1 LEIVYQEKVNN
12 FQWRSEIMEY
22 AVEMKGICKSFGGV
36 QALKSVDLEL
46 RQGEIMGIVGDN
58 GAGKSTLMKILS
70 GAYRADKGEIYI
82 FGKQAEIENPL
93 DSFKLGISMI
103 YQDLALFNNLDVANN
118 IFAGRELVR
127 GPLGI
132 TLDKKDMYRR
142 AEDLIKD
149 LRVDIKSPKLNVAR
163 MSGGQRQMV
172 ACARAIAFQSKIM
185 IMDEPTAALG
195 VTEANKLLGLI
206 KNLKDLGLSILLI
219 TQRIPDILAIADR
232 VFVLKGG
239 VRQDILNVRDTTLD
253 DVVFL
258 IVKGKDG
265 NSKKA
270 DDIEYKS
277 FG

>member
-1 LEIVYQEKVNN
+1 
-12 FQWRSEIMEY
+12 MEY

-36 QALKSVDLEL
+36 HALMDVDLEL
-46 RQGEIMGIVGDN
+46 RQGEIMGIAGDN

-70 GAYRADKGEIYI
+70 GAYQADKGEIFV
-82 FGKQAEIENPL
+82 FGKQVVINSPL
-93 DSFKLGISMI
+93 DSFKQGISMI
-103 YQDLALFNNLDVANN
+103 YQDLALFDNLDVARN

-127 GPLGI
+127 GPLGMS
-132 TLDKKDMYRR
+132 LDRRNMYKR
-142 AEDLIKD
+142 AEELIKD

-163 MSGGQRQMV
+163 MSGGQRQMI

-206 KNLKDLGLSILLI
+206 KNLKELGLSILLI

-239 VRQDILNVRDTTLD
+239 TRQDVLNVSETTLD
-253 DVVFL
+253 DVVTL

-265 NSKKA
+265 QGEMAN
-270 DDIEYKS
+270 DIEYQS

>member
-1 LEIVYQEKVNN
+1 
-12 FQWRSEIMEY
+12 
-22 AVEMKGICKSFGGV
+22 
-36 QALKSVDLEL
+36 
-46 RQGEIMGIVGDN
+46 MGIVGDN

-70 GAYRADKGEIYI
+70 GAYQADKGELFI
-82 FGKQAEIENPL
+82 FGNQVEIHNPL
-93 DSFKLGISMI
+93 DAFKQGISMI
-103 YQDLALFNNLDVANN
+103 YQDLALFNNLDVARN
-118 IFAGRELVR
+118 IFVGRELVR

-142 AEDLIKD
+142 AEELIKD
-149 LRVDIKSPKLNVAR
+149 LRVDIKSPRLNVAR

-206 KNLKDLGLSILLI
+206 RNLKDLGLSILLI

-265 NSKKA
+265 NNQKV

>member
-1 LEIVYQEKVNN
+1 
-12 FQWRSEIMEY
+12 MEY

-36 QALKSVDLEL
+36 QALKNVDLEL

-70 GAYRADKGEIYI
+70 GAYQADKGEIFI
-82 FGKQAEIENPL
+82 FGNQVEIHNPL
-93 DSFKLGISMI
+93 DAYKQGISMI
-103 YQDLALFNNLDVANN
+103 YQDLALFNNLDVARN
-118 IFAGRELVR
+118 IFVGRELVR

-142 AEDLIKD
+142 ADELIKD

-163 MSGGQRQMV
+163 MSGGQRQMI

-206 KNLKDLGLSILLI
+206 RNLKDLGLSVLLI

-258 IVKGKDG
+258 IVKGQDG
-265 NSKKA
+265 NSQRV

>member
-1 LEIVYQEKVNN
+1 
-12 FQWRSEIMEY
+12 MEY
-22 AVEMKGICKSFGGV
+22 AVEMKDICKSFGGV
-36 QALKSVDLEL
+36 QALNNVDLEL
-46 RQGEIMGIVGDN
+46 RQGEIIGIVGDN

-70 GAYRADKGEIYI
+70 GAYQADKGEIFI
-82 FGKQAEIENPL
+82 FGKQVEIHNPL

-103 YQDLALFNNLDVANN
+103 YQDLALFNNLDVARN
-118 IFAGRELVR
+118 IFVGRELVW

-132 TLDKKDMYRR
+132 SLDKKKMYRR
-142 AEDLIKD
+142 TEELIKD

-206 KNLKDLGLSILLI
+206 KNLKNLGLSILLI

-239 VRQDILNVRDTTLD
+239 VRQDILNVSDITLD
-253 DVVFL
+253 DVVTL

-265 NSKKA
+265 NSEIV
-270 DDIEYKS
+270 DDVEYQS